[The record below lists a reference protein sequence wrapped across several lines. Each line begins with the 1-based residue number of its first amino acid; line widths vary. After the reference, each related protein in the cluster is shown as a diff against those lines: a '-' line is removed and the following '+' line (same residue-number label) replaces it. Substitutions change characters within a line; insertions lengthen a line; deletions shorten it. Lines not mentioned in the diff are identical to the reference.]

1 MNIAILLSGGVG
13 SRIHSNIPKQYI
25 SVSNRLIITYA
36 LETLVNCSL
45 IDWVYIVAD
54 SEWKNRIL
62 DNAAENHIPLGK
74 VVEFVEPGQNRQ
86 ESVWNGLQT
95 ICMRNKGI
103 LEADSI
109 QEESIVLIH
118 DAARP
123 LLTVEQIEACF
134 EALKNYDG
142 VMPVLPM
149 KDTVYLSEDGLEV
162 SKLLERQKIFAGQ
175 SPELF
180 RFEKYYL
187 ANQKLLPEKI
197 KDING
202 STEPAIL
209 ADMRIA
215 MVPGDENNYK
225 ITTDTDLK
233 RFIQSRI

>member
-25 SVSNRLIITYA
+25 SVSNKLIITYA

-54 SEWKNRIL
+54 SEWKNCIL
-62 DNAAENHIPLGK
+62 DNAAENHILMKK

-86 ESVWNGLQT
+86 ESIWNGLQT
-95 ICMRNKGI
+95 ICMRNKGL
-103 LEADSI
+103 LEADAI
-109 QEESIVLIH
+109 QEDSTVLIH

-123 LLTVEQIEACF
+123 LLTVEQIKACF

-149 KDTVYLSEDGLEV
+149 RDTVYLSEDGLEV
-162 SKLLERQKIFAGQ
+162 SELLERQKIFAGQ

-180 RFEKYYL
+180 RFEKYYM
-187 ANQKLLPEKI
+187 ANKKLLPEKI

-202 STEPAIL
+202 STEPAVL

-233 RFIQSRI
+233 RFIQSSP